1 MKMIEKHSISGIPED
16 GKASMDSEKYSVL
29 MSVYKNEK
37 ADYLRMSMNSMWTQT
52 VEPDEFVLICDGKL
66 TDELDQVITEMEKDH
81 PEKLRVIRHEKNRG
95 LGMALQEGVQL
106 CRNELIAR
114 MDSDDIAMKDRC
126 EKELAVFAKKPEL
139 SIVGGFIEEFK
150 DVNENGYPSKTLT
163 VRAVPETAEEIYEF
177 AKKRNP
183 FNHPTVM
190 YKKSDVL
197 RAGNYSDVRYMQDY
211 YLWVHMLMEGEK
223 GYNIQEPLVWMR
235 VSGDLYKR
243 RSGKLYRD
251 IQIDLFR
258 YMKEKGYITN
268 IQYLSSVAIRSVSSV
283 APNWLRRMM
292 FNRVLR
298 KHEGNHQK

>member
-1 MKMIEKHSISGIPED
+1 MKMIEKDISGISDD
-16 GKASMDSEKYSVL
+16 GKASMDSVKYSVL

-150 DVNENGYPSKTLT
+150 DVNENGYPSETLT

-190 YKKSDVL
+190 YRKSDVL

>member
-1 MKMIEKHSISGIPED
+1 MKMIEKDISGIPDD
-16 GKASMDSEKYSVL
+16 GKASMDSVKYSVL

-150 DVNENGYPSKTLT
+150 DVNENGYPSETLT

-190 YKKSDVL
+190 YRKSDVL

>member
-1 MKMIEKHSISGIPED
+1 MKMIEKDISGIPDD
-16 GKASMDSEKYSVL
+16 GKASMDSVKYSVL

-150 DVNENGYPSKTLT
+150 DVNENGYPSETLT

>member
-1 MKMIEKHSISGIPED
+1 MKMIEKDISGIPDD
-16 GKASMDSEKYSVL
+16 GKASMDSVKYSVL

-126 EKELAVFAKKPEL
+126 EKELAVFAKKPEI

-150 DVNENGYPSKTLT
+150 DVNENGYPSETLT